1 MKRKI
6 MLYLPLFA
14 VLVLSL
20 GSVTFAQETSRERM
34 KAELKEELKA
44 ELLEEIRQEMLKEV
58 AVETRA
64 DAQRAAREASIGFR
78 EELRSEIIEQSKSA
92 QTSSIRS
99 EIAKWAE
106 ESPFLSAFKD
116 VTLSGFVDV
125 NYMYNFDL
133 HGDTAQR
140 QNSLTTGAD
149 GGVNFIGEN
158 ENDSFTFQ
166 SFALF
171 FDKQVTDEHPIGWQ
185 VHTYWGEFAKRITFY
200 GEKSGLHGT
209 NDVDRDDIF
218 TVSAANISWEAPI
231 GKGIT
236 FTMGKMYTWI
246 GLELV
251 ENIGN
256 PNYQHGILYNNA
268 IPFTHT
274 GISMDLSNYMPE
286 GMTMKLY
293 GVNGWD
299 SNIDNNESKSFG
311 WYLSYE
317 PNENWFVSLGGIHG
331 NEGWEQRS
339 GRAPTDQREDT
350 NGGLT
355 QMVDFIVSWQ
365 TPVDKLKLMLNVD
378 YGMVEDGKANTI
390 DTTEVVSTGDGHT
403 HEEVTT
409 STVVGKSNAHWW
421 GAAAYAIYDFTDQYQ
436 LATRWEYFDDADGL
450 RFFGQTMWD
459 FTATL
464 NIKLHENL
472 LLRPEYRYIHFN
484 KDSVGTARGHAD
496 TDGLDKDAHIAGL
509 GVEYVF

>member
-1 MKRKI
+1 MYRKKFT
-6 MLYLPLFA
+6 LCLPLCA
-14 VLVLSL
+14 VLVLSF
-20 GSVTFAQETSRERM
+20 GSVVFAQETSRDAL

-44 ELLEEIRQEMLKEV
+44 ELLEEIRQEMLQEV
-58 AVETRA
+58 AVETKSNIHRA
-64 DAQRAAREASIGFR
+64 TREATIGFR
-78 EELRSEIIEQSKSA
+78 EELRSEIIEQSRTA

-99 EIAKWAE
+99 EIRKWAE
-106 ESPFLSAFKD
+106 ESPFLSAFRD

-125 NYMYNFDL
+125 NYLYNIET

-158 ENDSFTFQ
+158 ENDSFTFE

-171 FDKQVTDEHPIGWQ
+171 FDKPVTDEHPIGWQ
-185 VHTYWGEFAKRITFY
+185 VHTYWGEKAKRITFY
-200 GEKSGLHGT
+200 GETSGLHGT

-274 GISMDLSNYMPE
+274 GIAMDLSNFMPE
-286 GMTMKLY
+286 GLTLKLY

-317 PNENWFVSLGGIHG
+317 PNEDWFFSLAGIHG
-331 NEGWEQRS
+331 NEGWEQRTGATVS
-339 GRAPTDQREDT
+339 DQRRDT

-355 QMVDFIVSWQ
+355 QMVDFIGSWQ
-365 TPVDKLKLMLNVD
+365 ATDKLKLMLNLD
-378 YGMVEDGKANTI
+378 YGVVEDGVANLAA
-390 DTTEVVSTGDGHT
+390 DGT
-403 HEEVTT
+403 
-409 STVVGKSNAHWW
+409 TVVGASQGHWW
-421 GAAAYAIYDFTDQYQ
+421 GVAGYGIYDFTDRYQ
-436 LATRWEYFDDADGL
+436 LATRWEYFDDADGM

-459 FTATL
+459 FTATM
-464 NIKLHENL
+464 NITLHENL

-484 KDSVGTARGHAD
+484 EDTVGTARGHD
-496 TDGLDKDAHIAGL
+496 EGSSGLDDDAHIVGL

>member
-1 MKRKI
+1 MKRRV
-6 MLYLPLFA
+6 MLYLPFFA

-20 GSVTFAQETSRERM
+20 GSISFAQETSREAM

-44 ELLEEIRQEMLKEV
+44 ELLEEIRQEMLQEV
-58 AVETRA
+58 AVETKA
-64 DAQRAAREASIGFR
+64 DVQRAAREATIGFR
-78 EELRSEIIEQSKSA
+78 EELRTEIIEQSRSA
-92 QTSSIRS
+92 RTSEVSS
-99 EIAKWAE
+99 GIAKWAE

-125 NYMYNFDL
+125 NYMYNFDT
-133 HGDTAQR
+133 HGDTQFR
-140 QNSLTTGAD
+140 QNSLTTGAN

-158 ENDSFTFQ
+158 EDNSFTFE

-171 FDKQVTDEHPIGWQ
+171 FDKPVTEDHPIGWQ
-185 VHTYWGEFAKRITFY
+185 VHTYWGEKAKRITFY
-200 GEKSGLHGT
+200 GERSAFNTGLGTSPQGGT
-209 NDVDRDDIF
+209 NDLDRDDIF

-274 GISMDLSNYMPE
+274 GIAMDLSNFMPE
-286 GMTMKLY
+286 GLTMKFF

-311 WYLSYE
+311 YYFSYE
-317 PNENWFVSLGGIHG
+317 PNEDWFFSLAGIVG
-331 NEGWEQRS
+331 NEGWGQRVGQS
-339 GRAPTDQREDT
+339 ATDQRDDT
-350 NGGLT
+350 NGALT
-355 QMVDFIVSWQ
+355 QMVDFIATWQ
-365 TPVDKLKLMLNVD
+365 TPVDKLQLMLNID
-378 YGMVEDGKANTI
+378 YGSVEDGVADLDSSDI
-390 DTTEVVSTGDGHT
+390 
-403 HEEVTT
+403 
-409 STVVGKSNAHWW
+409 VVGTKNGHWW
-421 GAAAYAIYDFTDQYQ
+421 GAAGYAIYDFTDRYQ
-436 LATRWEYFDDADGL
+436 LATRLEYFDDADGL

-459 FTATL
+459 FTATM

-484 KDSVGTARGHAD
+484 EDTVGTERGHDEYAVSG
-496 TDGLDKDAHIAGL
+496 TGLDKDSHIVGL